1 MILSNKQTIRL
12 KKLPAVLLL
21 ALVLGLSHSLAQ
33 ITWVLLEKPSHE
45 IVRENNRV
53 PETHSEQSVS
63 ERFGREL
70 ASWDLF
76 GALTMETNAPIN
88 AASVQAPDTSLQLTL
103 EGVYVASEAQN
114 SSAIIAD
121 KGNAKRYHIGEEVQQ
136 GVTLHQVNNTFVI
149 LQRGSRYETLRF
161 SDVSLQQVPLS
172 NGRGAST
179 QSSARTVNTNKGIV
193 NGIRSGQIKSVQDVL
208 EDYGANPAEQFQAL
222 LLESGMEA
230 TQEGGEPGFKVAA
243 NAPGDI
249 LKTAGLMPGDILRS
263 VNDHPVNE
271 LQGNDV
277 LVREILTSG
286 RAKIVI
292 QRGARRFAVSYPLPQ
307 H

>member
-1 MILSNKQTIRL
+1 
-12 KKLPAVLLL
+12 
-21 ALVLGLSHSLAQ
+21 
-33 ITWVLLEKPSHE
+33 
-45 IVRENNRV
+45 
-53 PETHSEQSVS
+53 
-63 ERFGREL
+63 
-70 ASWDLF
+70 
-76 GALTMETNAPIN
+76 
-88 AASVQAPDTSLQLTL
+88 
-103 EGVYVASEAQN
+103 
-114 SSAIIAD
+114 
-121 KGNAKRYHIGEEVQQ
+121 
-136 GVTLHQVNNTFVI
+136 VTLHQVNNTFVI

-179 QSSARTVNTNKGIV
+179 QSSARTVNANKGIV
-193 NGIRSGQIKSVQDVL
+193 NGIRGGQIKSVQDVL

>member
-1 MILSNKQTIRL
+1 MSNKQTIGL
-12 KKLPAVLLL
+12 KKLPAVLLFT
-21 ALVLGLSHSLAQ
+21 LVLGLSYSLAQ
-33 ITWVLLEKPSHE
+33 ITWVLLEKPSHK

-53 PETHSEQSVS
+53 PETRSKQSVS

-76 GALTMETNAPIN
+76 GALTVETNAPIN
-88 AASVQAPDTSLQLTL
+88 TASVQAPDTSLQLTL
-103 EGVYVASEAQN
+103 EGVYMASEAQN

-136 GVTLHQVNNTFVI
+136 GVILYRVNNTFVI

-161 SDVSLQQVPLS
+161 SDVSLQQVPL
-172 NGRGAST
+172 NNRREASV
-179 QSSARTVNTNKGIV
+179 QPSARTALANKGIV

-208 EDYGANPAEQFQAL
+208 EGYGANPAEQFQAL
-222 LLESGMEA
+222 LFESGMEA

-243 NAPGDI
+243 NAPSDI

-263 VNDHPVNE
+263 VNDHPVSE

-292 QRGARRFAVSYPLPQ
+292 QRGSRRFAVSYPLPQ